1 MQGSAL
7 HDGARVDHE
16 DARSRHLARGTSIA
30 ITFAVLVAFF
40 GIGVTYLV
48 EGHPSPLRLGTGIT
62 TLLLVYGLQLAHS
75 FPHLS
80 PRLARRQYWTLGF
93 QALLTYLPFLVY
105 AEAWLAA
112 PGFLAG
118 SALLVLPARWKWPAY
133 AAAVGSA
140 SLLVLETGMG
150 RGSIWYGTVATALT
164 GLVVYG
170 LSELTRLVQE
180 AHRSRSELTRMALE
194 AERLRFSRDL
204 HDLLGIS
211 LTTIAFKCELA
222 RRLPPS
228 KHARLHQELTEILDT
243 TQRAFADVR
252 AVSQTYRAMSLTAEV
267 DTVFATLKDMGI
279 HAVFRGGAGP
289 LPPHIETTL
298 ATVLREGITNMLRHS
313 RVGTCVVQLSREP
326 GAVGLIVTNDG
337 IPARPSGPAGST
349 RPGSGLTNLRERI
362 EAVDG
367 RLSVKIMDDKWF
379 SLTAVVPLP
388 AGAHESKRPFLRTAA
403 APARPPAHPPE
414 SELRDSATVA

>member
-1 MQGSAL
+1 
-7 HDGARVDHE
+7 
-16 DARSRHLARGTSIA
+16 
-30 ITFAVLVAFF
+30 
-40 GIGVTYLV
+40 
-48 EGHPSPLRLGTGIT
+48 
-62 TLLLVYGLQLAHS
+62 
-75 FPHLS
+75 
-80 PRLARRQYWTLGF
+80 
-93 QALLTYLPFLVY
+93 
-105 AEAWLAA
+105 
-112 PGFLAG
+112 
-118 SALLVLPARWKWPAY
+118 
-133 AAAVGSA
+133 
-140 SLLVLETGMG
+140 
-150 RGSIWYGTVATALT
+150 
-164 GLVVYG
+164 
-170 LSELTRLVQE
+170 
-180 AHRSRSELTRMALE
+180 
-194 AERLRFSRDL
+194 
-204 HDLLGIS
+204 
-211 LTTIAFKCELA
+211 
-222 RRLPPS
+222 
-228 KHARLHQELTEILDT
+228 
-243 TQRAFADVR
+243 ADVR

-337 IPARPSGPAGST
+337 IPAQPSGPGVGT

-388 AGAHESKRPFLRTAA
+388 AGTHESKRPVLRTAA
-403 APARPPAHPPE
+403 GPARPPE